1 MAKKAQKETKTAS
14 KTQEEAKPAQKTQ
27 KFELDTSDLKPICA
41 PSECRGEDSFAAE
54 FYRAVERESE
64 HVLARWKDVEYH
76 NLISVKTPHGGRA
89 APADVANAVSNLFI
103 EITEGVCQHM
113 HKYLLEH
120 DGRVTRWADPAA
132 VGSFRLGG
140 ENYEFRYDYFGRV
153 YEEKNGAVTRPAGR
167 SYHNFYTYYAD
178 RSESAVKKLE
188 DAFDEEHDRAHFLD
202 GENAALKTADEALE
216 KAKNRDEAVLNARA
230 GLLLVLLLAV
240 LVGLITLRGLGYPV
254 DLEPAANA
262 LTGFLRKTWN
272 TLPSVLNV
280 IVCVP
285 LAIPIYVCVIPMA
298 LVQSTGDFILS
309 MAEFGMAWHIGP
321 IVLLWGAVAVV
332 AVLLQIHRA
341 FWQYEEP
348 AAQRAY
354 DEAKKAL
361 HRKQKEY
368 KRMQDE
374 FRQSERY
381 KEAQQKDAQQEEARL
396 ADKAANEAFAE
407 QWQRAWFE
415 AVQ

>member
-1 MAKKAQKETKTAS
+1 
-14 KTQEEAKPAQKTQ
+14 
-27 KFELDTSDLKPICA
+27 
-41 PSECRGEDSFAAE
+41 
-54 FYRAVERESE
+54 
-64 HVLARWKDVEYH
+64 
-76 NLISVKTPHGGRA
+76 
-89 APADVANAVSNLFI
+89 
-103 EITEGVCQHM
+103 
-113 HKYLLEH
+113 
-120 DGRVTRWADPAA
+120 
-132 VGSFRLGG
+132 
-140 ENYEFRYDYFGRV
+140 
-153 YEEKNGAVTRPAGR
+153 
-167 SYHNFYTYYAD
+167 
-178 RSESAVKKLE
+178 
-188 DAFDEEHDRAHFLD
+188 
-202 GENAALKTADEALE
+202 
-216 KAKNRDEAVLNARA
+216 
-230 GLLLVLLLAV
+230 
-240 LVGLITLRGLGYPV
+240 
-254 DLEPAANA
+254 
-262 LTGFLRKTWN
+262 
-272 TLPSVLNV
+272 
-280 IVCVP
+280 
-285 LAIPIYVCVIPMA
+285 
-298 LVQSTGDFILS
+298 

-332 AVLLQIHRA
+332 AVLLQIHCA